1 MSSSTWSLF
10 LSYFKHIREK
20 NQTYVSFPRSLLSF
34 PTREKAQVF
43 LVSNIKNI
51 INTVTQGMK
60 GMSVTLLSRL
70 PGQSVGKTAIQ
81 LLSLDT
87 KEKAEGALL
96 SFRQAAALF
105 IGLH

>member
-1 MSSSTWSLF
+1 
-10 LSYFKHIREK
+10 
-20 NQTYVSFPRSLLSF
+20 
-34 PTREKAQVF
+34 
-43 LVSNIKNI
+43 
-51 INTVTQGMK
+51 MK

-105 IGLH
+105 IGLHCLSQPPPTTQG

>member
-1 MSSSTWSLF
+1 
-10 LSYFKHIREK
+10 
-20 NQTYVSFPRSLLSF
+20 
-34 PTREKAQVF
+34 
-43 LVSNIKNI
+43 
-51 INTVTQGMK
+51 MK

-105 IGLH
+105 ISLHCLSQPPPTTEG